1 MAQNWSIGPSIEE
14 EEDEKNGGQEEN
26 LIETGGNQ
34 DQDRIMVVQCPYNI
48 DELNKGKQSC
58 IRE

>member
-14 EEDEKNGGQEEN
+14 EEDENIGGQEEN
-26 LIETGGNQ
+26 LIETGGNH

-48 DELNKGKQSC
+48 DEPNF
-58 IRE
+58 